1 MTASSTA
8 TVATPESTPFC
19 EVALTESIN
28 NLLHNCLHLRPNQRL
43 VIFHEPCHH
52 NESAANRYY
61 CEHLPAAIAATAKAQ
76 HIQVALHEVPI
87 VEDVSSLP
95 RAALA
100 PANSADASLFLA
112 RCGDQMRFHPNQ
124 ATAST
129 AVVYAVNGPMMAS
142 RFGQIPHQSMLALKE
157 FLDSALKQAQQIRV
171 TCPYGTDYVGRWL
184 SPTADDPEVTCQRF
198 PVAVGQPVPGITFSG
213 SIATPYFLVGSGSR
227 NFKPASLNLSEP
239 LIANVEHGRIASFTG
254 HGDDVSRAN
263 KLYEHVSSRYGIDA
277 WAVHSWHAG
286 IHAGCHYPWPAAQNP
301 ERWAG
306 TAFGNPRLAHV
317 HTCGDYAPGEIS
329 WNLLDPT
336 ITLDDQPIWDHGRL
350 HPERLA
356 GGEALIS
363 QHPSL
368 RDVLENPN
376 TLIGL

>member
-1 MTASSTA
+1 MNVRSIAIES
-8 TVATPESTPFC
+8 TPESTGFC
-19 EVALTESIN
+19 PTALAESIN
-28 NLLHNCLHLRPNQRL
+28 NLLHNCLQLQPNQCL
-43 VIFHEPCHH
+43 VIFHEPCHRD
-52 NESAANRYY
+52 ESAANRYY
-61 CEHLPAAIAATAKAQ
+61 CEDLPTAIADIARAQ
-76 HIQVALHEVPI
+76 HIQVELHEVPI
-87 VEDVSSLP
+87 VEDASHLP

-100 PANSADASLFLA
+100 PANSADASVFLA
-112 RCGDQMRFHPNQ
+112 RCGDQMRFHPRESS
-124 ATAST
+124 AST
-129 AVVYAVNGPMMAS
+129 VVVYAVNGPMMAS
-142 RFGQIPHQSMLALKE
+142 QFGRVPHQSMLALRD
-157 FLDSALKQAQQIRV
+157 FLDAALKQAQQIRI
-171 TCPYGTDYVGRWL
+171 TCPYGTDYVGRWH
-184 SPTADDPEVTCQRF
+184 SPFAGDSEVTCQRF
-198 PVAVGQPVPGITFSG
+198 PVAVGQPVPAIAFTG
-213 SIATPYFLVGSGSR
+213 SIATPQFLVGSGSR

-239 LIANVEHGRIASFTG
+239 LIANIEHGRITSFTG
-254 HGDDVSRAN
+254 LDDDVSRAN
-263 KLYEHVSSRYGIDA
+263 ELYQHVSTRYGIDA

-306 TAFGNPRLAHV
+306 TSFGNPRLAHV